1 MLRRQMHHERLA
13 LPRPL
18 PRLLHWDIAPTPPR
32 GKVMLGMTSHL
43 VLWRALAMR
52 EGLVG
57 RMGVVVRVGIVVIA
71 RVLAFAL
78 DPTVRAGLLLI
89 LPRLLPFG
97 EWLDVEGAKG
107 AD

>member
-1 MLRRQMHHERLA
+1 
-13 LPRPL
+13 
-18 PRLLHWDIAPTPPR
+18 
-32 GKVMLGMTSHL
+32 MLGVPSHL
-43 VLWRALAMR
+43 VLWRALAVR

-57 RMGVVVRVGIVVIA
+57 RMGVVVRVGIVVISR